1 MPSLYIKKSFQI
13 LFFYL
18 SFEKQNLTSH
28 ELKWGM
34 FLRSNIMS
42 SGLYLL
48 ETLFNTIQRCLVG

>member
-1 MPSLYIKKSFQI
+1 MHSLYIKKSFQI

-34 FLRSNIMS
+34 FLKSNIKS
-42 SGLYLL
+42 LL
-48 ETLFNTIQRCLVG
+48 DCTY

>member
-13 LFFYL
+13 LIFYL

-28 ELKWGM
+28 ELKWRM
-34 FLRSNIMS
+34 FLKSNIKS

-48 ETLFNTIQRCLVG
+48 ETLLVFNTIQ